1 KLRYKG
7 FDTRTHRRSIP
18 VAMDDPAVF
27 KSLATRLFATSL
39 ERERPVRLVGFRLGD
54 LEDPPTRQ
62 VTLQRF
68 EEGSGQSVHGREDRS
83 EGFE

>member
-1 KLRYKG
+1 RYKG
-7 FDTRTHRRSIP
+7 FETRTHRRSIP

-27 KSLATRLFATSL
+27 KALATRWFATSL

-62 VTLQRF
+62 VTLERF
-68 EEGSGQSVHGREDRS
+68 DPSGQTVHGREHGS
-83 EGFE
+83 ERLE

>member
-1 KLRYKG
+1 
-7 FDTRTHRRSIP
+7 
-18 VAMDDPAVF
+18 MDDPSVF

-62 VTLQRF
+62 VTLERF
-68 EEGSGQSVHGREDRS
+68 KAPSSETVHGREDGS
-83 EGFE
+83 EGLE